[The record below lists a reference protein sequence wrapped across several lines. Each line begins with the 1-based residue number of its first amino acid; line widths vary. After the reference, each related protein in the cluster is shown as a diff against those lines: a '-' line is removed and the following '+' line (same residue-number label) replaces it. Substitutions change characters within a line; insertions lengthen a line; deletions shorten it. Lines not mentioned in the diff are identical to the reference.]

1 MHRLGFSRNC
11 RAENHTRGSVH
22 DVFCVLNVPWLF
34 MCMYVSV
41 WCKTEELRYCIP
53 PWSPDSHMQHSLFL
67 RKPDNFQSGLSPC
80 DFVGSCVPSAVVVWV
95 IHFDRANPA
104 HSFKTGLMNQSL
116 WKCVVVWWEHK
127 WLFYM
132 QLTHVWDSRV
142 YVMSISVFYVQA
154 PCFIELVSNL
164 LLHENCIIW
173 FTTPLLPPC
182 CTGSDIS
189 RTDWQV

>member
-1 MHRLGFSRNC
+1 MH
-11 RAENHTRGSVH
+11 V
-22 DVFCVLNVPWLF
+22 VFCVLNVPWLF

-116 WKCVVVWWEHK
+116 WMSV
-127 WLFYM
+127 WLFDGNISGCFICSWRMSETLECMWCPSLCFMYKPHVLLSWCLICCYM
-132 QLTHVWDSRV
+132 KTVLSDSRPLYYHHAAQEV
-142 YVMSISVFYVQA
+142 TSHELIDRFRVEIKDGCMFLYSLVF
-154 PCFIELVSNL
+154 
-164 LLHENCIIW
+164 
-173 FTTPLLPPC
+173 
-182 CTGSDIS
+182 
-189 RTDWQV
+189 